1 MDLSATGV
9 ASAEY
14 VCVDTETNGR
24 PGDDCELTEVGAVLV
39 GGGELHERFES
50 LVRVERPL
58 SRGIERLTGITQ
70 AMVDSAPPAADV
82 LPLLAEMADGRVLV
96 AHSAS
101 FDRRVLSQAFDRA
114 GLEWPEPPV
123 LCTVAMARRFA
134 PLARQRRL
142 QPLAEALGIEVE
154 GVHRALVDAETCA
167 RVFCALF
174 PRLCASAATLAD
186 AIALLSPRRGRRRR
200 EPGRRVPREERP
212 DLTALPDDPG
222 VYIFR
227 DARGRPLYVGKSVS
241 VKSRARSH
249 FCAPAGWTERAEVVD
264 YRPTSSELGALVL
277 ENRLIKQWRPPGNVK
292 LKRSDGYVY
301 LRARLDIAF
310 PILEVA
316 PEPAAGLAVNVGP
329 VRGRDAAGELV
340 DQLNSLFALRHC
352 GRALPRRDHPSAY
365 GQMGR
370 CLSPCLRDL
379 DPNAYRRRLDEAL
392 APFSGDGD
400 GGEAL
405 IARIEE
411 QMREAAEARRYER
424 AAVLRRRR
432 DRLAA
437 LVGRLSGLLE
447 ATHAHSRLV
456 LARHPAKDRW
466 DAFWI
471 VAGTV
476 ADWGPL
482 PEADELAERTARALA
497 GRPRT
502 PRAVPPEAVDEIR
515 IVHTWIAAHDPP
527 LIALNRP
534 PAGSELARWVRRVT
548 GGAAAPAPV
557 CLRETS

>member
-1 MDLSATGV
+1 MDPAATPISA
-9 ASAEY
+9 AEY

-58 SRGIERLTGITQ
+58 SRGIERFTGITQ
-70 AMVDSAPPAADV
+70 EMVDKAPPPGEV
-82 LPLLAEMADGRVLV
+82 LPRLKEMVGGRILV

-101 FDRRVLSQAFDRA
+101 FDRRVLAQAFERA
-114 GLEWPEPPV
+114 GIEWAEPPI

-134 PLARQRRL
+134 PLARQRKL
-142 QPLAEALGIEVE
+142 APLAEALGIEVA

-174 PRLCASAATLAD
+174 PKLCATAATLAD
-186 AIALLSPRRGRRRR
+186 AIAMLSPRRGRRRKER
-200 EPGRRVPREERP
+200 PGRKVPREERP
-212 DLTALPDDPG
+212 DLTKLPDDPG

-227 DARGRPLYVGKSVS
+227 DVRGRPLYVGKSVS
-241 VKSRARSH
+241 LRTRARSH
-249 FCAPAGWTERAEVVD
+249 FCAPAGWTEKAEVVD
-264 YRPTSSELGALVL
+264 YKPTSSELGALVL

-292 LKRSDGYVY
+292 LKRTDGYVY
-301 LRARLDIAF
+301 IRARLDISF

-329 VRGRDAAGELV
+329 VRGRDAASELV

-352 GRALPRRDHPSAY
+352 GRALPRRDHPSVY

-392 APFSGDGD
+392 APFTGHGD

-405 IARIEE
+405 VARIEE
-411 QMREAAEARRYER
+411 QMSEAAAAKRYER
-424 AAVLRRRR
+424 AAVLLRRR

-437 LVGRLSGLLE
+437 LVGRMSGVLE
-447 ATHAHSRLV
+447 AAHARSRLV
-456 LARHPAKDRW
+456 LAKHPAKDSW
-466 DAFWI
+466 DAFWVI
-471 VAGTV
+471 AGSV
-476 ADWGPL
+476 VDWGPL
-482 PEADELAERTARALA
+482 PEPREVAERTERALEA
-497 GRPRT
+497 RPRR
-502 PRAVPPEAVDEIR
+502 PRPVAPEQVDEIR
-515 IVHTWIAAHDPP
+515 IVHTWIAANDPP
-527 LIALNRP
+527 LLELDRQ
-534 PAGSELARWVRRVT
+534 PARGELERWIRRT
-548 GGAAAPAPV
+548 A
-557 CLRETS
+557 CLP